1 MKKTKTKPSVNTQ
14 KLRPPLTPEARENQL
29 ISLAMDL
36 VEQRLRDGTASSAEV
51 VQLLKRASAKER
63 IEQEIMER
71 QKELMEAKT
80 EAIRSTKRSEELYEE
95 AMRAMRKYSGQ
106 EEDEED
112 AY

>member
-14 KLRPPLTPEARENQL
+14 RLRPPLTPEARENQL